1 MAGRWGIWEWAVLG
15 VVQVFVSVSVTGMQV
30 TSVQGPGLPLTCLAP
45 SAYHRAWYIVGLANL
60 DEFKLGDN
68 ASSVIYLKQLFY
80 PLAVGWTCFLGESQI
95 WLKSPILS

>member
-45 SAYHRAWYIVGLANL
+45 SAYHRASYIVGLAIWMNL
-60 DEFKLGDN
+60 
-68 ASSVIYLKQLFY
+68 SSGIT
-80 PLAVGWTCFLGESQI
+80 PH
-95 WLKSPILS
+95 LSFTLSNFSTR